1 MAPSNFLALPL
12 LLPISLLLLFSSYG
26 AARVTTLSTLS
37 SSSYSTP
44 SPKSDIDSA
53 IVAIK
58 ITVPGTTK
66 LVKFIHKLQ
75 KKYKDGYD
83 STILIECNELIPT
96 SKELMTDSVEA
107 LEKYKNDR
115 QASHVFD
122 AQSRLSAAYTDVE
135 TCYDDIME
143 FCSEGLKDAI
153 EKKKVDDV
161 KKHISIS
168 LMRVNDLHA

>member
-1 MAPSNFLALPL
+1 MAPSDFLALPL

-75 KKYKDGYD
+75 KKYKNGYD
-83 STILIECNELIPT
+83 ATILIECNKQIQD
-96 SKELMTDSVEA
+96 SKELMKDSVEA
-107 LEKYKNDR
+107 LQKYKNDG
-115 QASHVFD
+115 QATHVSD
-122 AQSRLSAAYTDVE
+122 AHSWLGSAYGDVE

-153 EKKKVDDV
+153 EKKVDDV